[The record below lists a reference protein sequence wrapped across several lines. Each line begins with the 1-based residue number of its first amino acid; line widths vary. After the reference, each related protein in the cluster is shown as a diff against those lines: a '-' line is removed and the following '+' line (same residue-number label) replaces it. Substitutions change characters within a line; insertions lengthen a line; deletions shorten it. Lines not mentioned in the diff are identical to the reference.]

1 MSHLVADLIGRYY
14 AAFNRGD
21 FAVMLACLS
30 EDVRH
35 DINQGG
41 TEIGKAAFATF
52 LARMQKCYAEQLA
65 NVVILA
71 DADRASAEYTV
82 SGQYL
87 ASDEGLPQAH
97 GQRYEIPGGAF
108 FSVQEGLITRVSN
121 YYNLPLWLA
130 QIGQTS

>member
-1 MSHLVADLIGRYY
+1 MTHLVADLIGRYY

-35 DINQGG
+35 DINQGA
-41 TEIGKAAFATF
+41 TEIGKAAFEAF

-87 ASDEGLPQAH
+87 ATDEGLPDAY

-108 FSVQEGLITRVSN
+108 FSVQDGLITRISN